1 MVQKGGLGWEQGVP
15 GEVPQGVGGEGLVR
29 WASGLGVGGST
40 GNSWSDLPDPPAHT
54 RGSSS
59 RDKDR
64 SVTVSSSVPMPA
76 GGKGSRTNC
85 PQSTPQKVPNRL
97 INEKS
102 PYLLQHAYNPVDW

>member
-1 MVQKGGLGWEQGVP
+1 MTVELI
-15 GEVPQGVGGEGLVR
+15 GGEGR
-29 WASGLGVGGST
+29 RGRGLH
-40 GNSWSDLPDPPAHT
+40 LCDPSAHN

-64 SVTVSSSVPMPA
+64 SAVVSTSSVPMPA
-76 GGKGSRTNC
+76 GGKSSRTNC
-85 PQSTPQKVPNRL
+85 PPPAPPKTANRL